1 MAAVHSGTGESLGSS
16 RESIQLNK
24 HAWSL
29 GPIRPILR
37 ALGIGFAVGLL
48 TMAVISF
55 VQ

>member
-1 MAAVHSGTGESLGSS
+1 MAAVHSDTGEGLGTP

-29 GPIRPILR
+29 GPIKPILR
-37 ALGIGFAVGLL
+37 ALGIGFAVGLV
-48 TMAVISF
+48 TMAVLTF